1 MMSLTHAVFSV
12 SLTSIVLGM
21 ANPEVLAVSAIAS
34 LLPDIDTSKSFIG
47 RLFLPI
53 SRWIETRT
61 VHRGITHSFFAT
73 GVLTLITYPLAPL
86 GYAHLWKALILG
98 YFWGWF
104 GDVFTKSGVE
114 AFYPSRGRL
123 IIPRNPHLRL
133 GTRSR
138 AEWFLLMV
146 LVAISVIS
154 ININSAGGII
164 RGFNQALGLPSGAV
178 EAVSEDASRYLLT
191 AHIKGRNA
199 ITEMP
204 VDGSYQVI
212 EPLTANDLLVKDSTG
227 MLYRVGQSQESQI
240 IASQIRVERG
250 KPITTRVSNLIL
262 EDEDIYTALSQFAVS
277 RGRFAPAASGAEFG
291 VGKEK
296 LRTTNSELRIYL
308 SGTLTIFD
316 AEDLTLPSHL
326 DRFDTITLQLGSD
339 IAYARLVSANPQE
352 VMQLLGDY
360 YASGNLIVR
369 SITVNSE

>member
-12 SLTSIVLGM
+12 SLTSIVLGT
-21 ANPEVLAVSAIAS
+21 AKFEVLAIAAIAS
-34 LLPDIDTSKSFIG
+34 LLPDIDTSKSLIG
-47 RLFLPI
+47 RLFSPI

-73 GVLTLITYPLAPL
+73 GVLTLMTYPLAPL
-86 GYAHLWKALILG
+86 GYSHLWKALILG

-104 GDVFTKSGVE
+104 ADVFTKSGVE

-146 LVAISVIS
+146 LVAIAFIS

-178 EAVSEDASRYLLT
+178 ETANEDASRYLLT

-204 VDGSYQVI
+204 VDASYEVI
-212 EPLTANDLLVKDSTG
+212 EPLTTNDLLVKDSAG
-227 MLYRVGQSQESQI
+227 VVYRVGQSQESQI
-240 IASQIRVERG
+240 IASQIRIERG
-250 KPITTRVSNLIL
+250 KAINTTVSNLVMD
-262 EDEDIYTALSQFAVS
+262 DEDVYTAVQF
-277 RGRFAPAASGAEFG
+277 
-291 VGKEK
+291 KIQ
-296 LRTTNSELRIYL
+296 NSEFKIQNSKFLTEFIYL
-308 SGTLTIFD
+308 
-316 AEDLTLPSHL
+316 EH
-326 DRFDTITLQLGSD
+326 
-339 IAYARLVSANPQE
+339 
-352 VMQLLGDY
+352 
-360 YASGNLIVR
+360 
-369 SITVNSE
+369 

>member
-1 MMSLTHAVFSV
+1 MMSVTHTAFSV
-12 SLTSIVLGM
+12 SLTSIVLGT
-21 ANPEVLAVSAIAS
+21 ANPRILGVSAIAS
-34 LLPDIDTSKSFIG
+34 LLPDIYTSKSFIG
-47 RLFLPI
+47 RLFLPV

-73 GVLTLITYPLAPL
+73 GVITLITYPLAPL

-104 GDVFTKSGVE
+104 ADVFTKSGVE

-146 LVAISVIS
+146 LVAIAVIS

-178 EAVSEDASRYLLT
+178 EAVSEDASRYILT

-204 VDGSYQVI
+204 VNASYEVI
-212 EPLTANDLLVKDSTG
+212 EPLTANDLLVKDSAG
-227 MLYRVGQSQESQI
+227 VVYRVGQSQDCQI

-250 KPITTRVSNLIL
+250 KPINTNVSNLIL
-262 EDEDIYTALSQFAVS
+262 DDEDIYTALSQFKI
-277 RGRFAPAASGAEFG
+277 P
-291 VGKEK
+291 
-296 LRTTNSELRIYL
+296 NSEFQIPDRIYL

-326 DRFDTITLQLGSD
+326 DRFDTITLQPGSD
-339 IAYARLVSANPQE
+339 IAYARLVSANPSQ

-369 SITVNSE
+369 SISVTSEQ

>member
-1 MMSLTHAVFSV
+1 MMSLTHATFSV
-12 SLTSIVLGM
+12 SLTSIVLGT
-21 ANPEVLAVSAIAS
+21 ANFEVLGTAAIAS

-47 RLFLPI
+47 RLFFPL
-53 SRWIETRT
+53 SSWLEKRT

-73 GVLTLITYPLAPL
+73 GVITLITYPLAPL
-86 GYAHLWKALILG
+86 GYAYLWKALILG

-104 GDVFTKSGVE
+104 ADVFTKSGVE

-123 IIPRNPHLRL
+123 IIPRNPNLRL

-146 LVAISVIS
+146 LVAIAVIS

-178 EAVSEDASRYLLT
+178 EAANEDASRYLLT

-204 VDGSYQVI
+204 IDASYEVI

-227 MLYRVGQSQESQI
+227 VVYRVGQSQESQI
-240 IASQIRVERG
+240 IPSQIRIERV
-250 KPITTRVSNLIL
+250 KPITTKVSNLVL
-262 EDEDIYTALSQFAVS
+262 NDEDIYTAVQFKIQNLLSKM
-277 RGRFAPAASGAEFG
+277 P
-291 VGKEK
+291 
-296 LRTTNSELRIYL
+296 NRIYL

-316 AEDLTLPSHL
+316 AEDLTLASHL
-326 DRFDTITLQLGSD
+326 DRFDTITLQPGSD
-339 IAYARLVSANPQE
+339 IAYARLVSANPSE

-369 SITVNSE
+369 SISVSSKQ

>member
-1 MMSLTHAVFSV
+1 MMSVTHVAFSV
-12 SLTSIVLGM
+12 SLTSIVLGT
-21 ANPEVLAVSAIAS
+21 ASPEILGISAIAS
-34 LLPDIDTSKSFIG
+34 LLPDIDTSKSLIG

-73 GVLTLITYPLAPL
+73 GVITLITYPLAPL
-86 GYAHLWKALILG
+86 GYAYLWKALILG

-104 GDVFTKSGVE
+104 ADVFTKSGVE

-146 LVAISVIS
+146 LVAIAVIS

-178 EAVSEDASRYLLT
+178 ETANEDASRYLLT

-204 VDGSYQVI
+204 VDASYEVI
-212 EPLTANDLLVKDSTG
+212 EPLTANDLLVKDSAG
-227 MLYRVGQSQESQI
+227 VVYRVGQSQESQI
-240 IASQIRVERG
+240 IASQIRIERG
-250 KPITTRVSNLIL
+250 NPINTTVSNLVMD
-262 EDEDIYTALSQFAVS
+262 DEDVYTAIQSKIQ
-277 RGRFAPAASGAEFG
+277 
-291 VGKEK
+291 
-296 LRTTNSELRIYL
+296 NSEFKIPERIYL

-316 AEDLTLPSHL
+316 ADDLTLPSHL
-326 DRFDTITLQLGSD
+326 DRFDTITLQPGSD
-339 IAYARLVSANPQE
+339 IAYARLVSANPQQ
-352 VMQLLGDY
+352 VMELLGDY

-369 SITVNSE
+369 SIAVNSEQ

>member
-1 MMSLTHAVFSV
+1 MMSLTHAAFSV
-12 SLTSIVLGM
+12 SLTSIVLGT
-21 ANPEVLAVSAIAS
+21 ANFEVLSIAANCLQQRFAPAS

-86 GYAHLWKALILG
+86 GYAHIWKALILG

-104 GDVFTKSGVE
+104 ADVFTKSGVE

-146 LVAISVIS
+146 LVAIAVIS

-164 RGFNQALGLPSGAV
+164 RGFNHALGLPSGAV
-178 EAVSEDASRYLLT
+178 EAVSEDTSRYLLT

-204 VDGSYQVI
+204 VDASYEVI

-227 MLYRVGQSQESQI
+227 LIYRVGQSQECQI

-250 KPITTRVSNLIL
+250 KPITTKVSNVVLD
-262 EDEDIYTALSQFAVS
+262 DEDIYTAIAGLPQE
-277 RGRFAPAASGAEFG
+277 GR
-291 VGKEK
+291 
-296 LRTTNSELRIYL
+296 NYL

-326 DRFDTITLQLGSD
+326 DRFDTITLQPGSD

-369 SITVNSE
+369 SIHVL